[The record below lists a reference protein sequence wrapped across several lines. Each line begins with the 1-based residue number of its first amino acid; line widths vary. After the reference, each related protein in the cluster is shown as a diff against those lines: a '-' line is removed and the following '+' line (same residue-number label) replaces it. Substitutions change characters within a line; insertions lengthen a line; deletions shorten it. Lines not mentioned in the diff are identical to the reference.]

1 MTKGKI
7 VGLEGSFAVAEAV
20 RMANTDVIAAYP
32 ITPQTHIV
40 ERLSEMVADGDLDA
54 DFICVESEH
63 SAMSAC
69 VGASAAGARVFT
81 CSAGQGLE
89 LMHEVLYIPS
99 SMRLPVVAVAANRA
113 LSAPLSV
120 WCDHSDVMALRDIS
134 WIQMFAENNQQAFDL
149 TTCAY
154 RIAEDKDV
162 LFPTMVHID
171 GFYLSHVIEDMV
183 LPEEEEVAGFI
194 PDYEHPFVLDPD
206 KPVSMGCYGPPFI
219 YPETKKAQDV
229 AFDNTRSKIQAIWD
243 EFGEIFGRH
252 YLPVESYKMDGARI
266 ALLTMGSCSETAM
279 LAVDELRE
287 AGVDVGLIRLRLWR
301 PFPFKELREAV
312 KELDLLVVLDRA
324 ISFGMG
330 GPVCSE
336 LKSALYNKREDLK
349 IVGFIGGLGGRDIQ
363 ISEFKYMVTQAQE
376 KVKAIERGEEVET
389 EIIGVREG
397 GGR

>member
-1 MTKGKI
+1 MTKEKR

-20 RMANTDVIAAYP
+20 RMANADVIAAYP

-40 ERLSEMVADGDLDA
+40 ERLSEMVADGELDA
-54 DFICVESEH
+54 EFICVESEH

-120 WCDHSDVMALRDIS
+120 WCDHSDVMAIRDIG
-134 WIQMFAENNQQAFDL
+134 WIQMFAENNQQVFDL
-149 TTCAY
+149 TLCAY
-154 RIAEDKDV
+154 RIAEDKEV
-162 LFPTMVHID
+162 LFPAIVHLD

-183 LPEEEEVAGFI
+183 LPDEEEVAGFI
-194 PDYEHPFVLDPD
+194 PEYEHPFALDPD

-219 YPETKKAQDV
+219 YPETKKAQEV
-229 AFDNTRSKIQAIWD
+229 AFENTRPKIVETWK
-243 EFGEIFGRH
+243 EFGDIFGR
-252 YLPVESYKMDGARI
+252 YYSPVEKYKMEDARI
-266 ALLTMGSCSETAM
+266 ALLTMGSSSETAM
-279 LAVDELRE
+279 LAVDEMRE
-287 AGVDVGLIRLRLWR
+287 EGTDVGLIRLRLWR
-301 PFPFKELREAV
+301 PFPFKEFLEAV
-312 KELDLLVVLDRA
+312 KDVELLVVLDRA

-336 LKSALYNKREDLK
+336 VKSALYDQRKKPD
-349 IVGFIGGLGGRDIQ
+349 IVGFIGGLGGRDIPV
-363 ISEFKYMVTQAQE
+363 EGFKYMVSRALE
-376 KVKAIERGEEVET
+376 KVKAIARGEEIEA
-389 EIIGVREG
+389 EMIGIRE
-397 GGR
+397 

>member
-1 MTKGKI
+1 MTKGKR
-7 VGLEGSFAVAEAV
+7 VGLEGSFAIAEAV
-20 RMANTDVIAAYP
+20 RMANADVIAAYP

-40 ERLSEMVADGDLDA
+40 ERLSEMIADGDLDA
-54 DFICVESEH
+54 EFVCVESEH

-99 SMRLPVVAVAANRA
+99 SMRLPVVAVAVNRA

-120 WCDHSDVMALRDIS
+120 WCDHSDAMALRDIG

-149 TTCAY
+149 TTCAF
-154 RIAEDKDV
+154 RIAEDKEV
-162 LFPTMVHID
+162 LFPTMVHMD

-183 LPEEEEVAGFI
+183 LPDDAEVAAFI
-194 PDYEHPFVLDPD
+194 PDYEHPYVLDPD
-206 KPVSMGCYGPPFI
+206 RPVSMGCYGPPFI
-219 YPETKKAQDV
+219 YPEAKKAQEVDFEH
-229 AFDNTRSKIQAIWD
+229 AKPKILETWGA
-243 EFGEIFGRH
+243 FGEVFGRQ
-252 YLPVESYKMDGARI
+252 YAPVESYKMEDARI

-287 AGVDVGLIRLRLWR
+287 EGEDVGLLRLRLWR
-301 PFPFKELREAV
+301 PFPFDEFRAAV
-312 KELDLLVVLDRA
+312 KDLELLVVLDRA
-324 ISFGMG
+324 LSFGMG

-336 LKSALYNKREDLK
+336 LKSAMYNRRKDLR

-363 ISEFKYMVTQAQE
+363 IKEFKYMVHRALEQ
-376 KVKAIERGEEVET
+376 VKTIERGEEVET
-389 EIIGVREG
+389 EIIGVRE
-397 GGR
+397 